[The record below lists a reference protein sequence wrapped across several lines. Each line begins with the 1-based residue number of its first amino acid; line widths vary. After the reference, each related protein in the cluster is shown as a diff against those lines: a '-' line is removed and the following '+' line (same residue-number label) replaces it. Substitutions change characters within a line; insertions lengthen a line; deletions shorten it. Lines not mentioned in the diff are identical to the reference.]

1 MALEWGRV
9 RVLDDSDAPVLAPRQ
24 LGRDPLPV
32 IKHESHGGSA
42 LMDTAH
48 LEPRADQVHRVVG
61 KHQDRQMSGNAVV
74 FAVIQRSQTQLE
86 LYPTAPAG

>member
-1 MALEWGRV
+1 
-9 RVLDDSDAPVLAPRQ
+9 
-24 LGRDPLPV
+24 
-32 IKHESHGGSA
+32 
-42 LMDTAH
+42 MDTAH
-48 LEPRADQVHRVVG
+48 LESRADQVHRVVG